1 MALQPYK
8 GANTSQFY
16 VAEVTPGVTPVSP
29 IWSPLRNTGGV
40 PAVTRDALVS
50 NELDGSREVSSIRT
64 GNKQVTG
71 EYSIELSASSQD
83 ELLAG
88 AMTSSWVAG
97 VISPGLTVDVSAS
110 AKTFTRSTGDFTN
123 DAEVGDLVRF
133 PGLAGANSLPFIVT
147 SVTALVITGAAINHT
162 LADEADAETSLVTA
176 DKLETGNLCKTYS
189 VLTWFKGKCGGADS
203 FLLTKGVEFSGFSI
217 EQAVNAMVT
226 GSFPFIGLSQEVLTA
241 PPAGSDFSTVT
252 FDAQQ
257 FASVDVSAFNGT
269 APLRLIDS
277 FTITNDNAASAQF
290 ELGNTSVAFVERGRA
305 ANTFSLAGKLYDTTL
320 LNLFLNETQ
329 IELTSILAGPDG
341 AMSFSLKRA
350 ELTAATP
357 EVGGPESVTLSLEG
371 QATGNA
377 MQSSIVIQRISYA

>member
-8 GANTSQFY
+8 GANTAQFY
-16 VAEVTPGVTPVSP
+16 VLEVTPGVTPTSP
-29 IWSPLRNTGGV
+29 SWSPLRNTGGI

-50 NELDGSREVSSIRT
+50 NELDGSRETSSIRT

-71 EYSIELSASSQD
+71 EYAIELSAQSQD

-97 VISPGLTVDVSAS
+97 STVAGLSVTVDAD
-110 AKTFTRSTGDFTN
+110 AKTFTRAAGDFTTAV
-123 DAEVGDLVRF
+123 DVGDLVRF
-133 PGLAGANSLPFIVT
+133 PELTGDNNKPFIVT
-147 SVTALVITGAAINHT
+147 AVSALVITGEANPNALT
-162 LADEADAETSLVTA
+162 DESGVTTSLVVA

-189 VLTWFKGKCGGADS
+189 ILTWFKGRCGGADS
-203 FLLTKGVEFSGFSI
+203 YVITRGVEFTGFTI

-226 GSFPFIGLSQEVLTA
+226 GSFPFIGLSQEILSA
-241 PPAGSDFSTVT
+241 PPVGSTFTVN
-252 FDAQQ
+252 FNAQP

-269 APLRLIDS
+269 APLQLVDT
-277 FTITNDNAASAQF
+277 FTITNDNGASAQF
-290 ELGNTSVAFVERGRA
+290 ALGNASVAFVERGRA
-305 ANTFSLAGKLYDTTL
+305 ANTFSLAGKLYDMTL

-341 AMSFSLKRA
+341 AMSFTLKRA

-357 EVGGPESVTLSLEG
+357 EIGGPESVTLSMEG
-371 QATGNA
+371 QATGNQV
-377 MQSSIVIQRISYA
+377 QSSIVIQRIAYA

>member
-8 GANTSQFY
+8 GANTAQFY
-16 VAEVTPGVTPVSP
+16 VAEVTPGVTPTNPS
-29 IWSPLRNTGGV
+29 WSPLRNTGGV

-71 EYSIELSASSQD
+71 EYSIELSAASQD

-88 AMTSSWVAG
+88 AMTSSWVEG
-97 VISPGLTVDVSAS
+97 STVPGLEITVSAS
-110 AKTFTRSTGDFTN
+110 AKTFTRAAGDFTT
-123 DAEVGDLVRF
+123 AVEVGDLVRF
-133 PGLAGANSLPFIVT
+133 TQLTGANALPFIVT
-147 SVTALVITGAAINHT
+147 AVSALVVTGAAINHT
-162 LADEADAETSLVTA
+162 LMDEVGGGVDLVVA
-176 DKLETGNLCKTYS
+176 DKLETGNLCKTFS
-189 VLTWFKGKCGGADS
+189 VLTWFKGTCGGSDS
-203 FLLTKGVEFSGFSI
+203 YLLTKGVEFSGFTI

-329 IELTSILAGPDG
+329 IELTSIIAGPDG

-357 EVGGPESVTLSLEG
+357 EIGGPESVTLSLEG
-371 QATGNA
+371 QATGNSI
-377 MQSSIVIQRISYA
+377 QSSIVIQRISYA

>member
-8 GANTSQFY
+8 GANTAQFY
-16 VAEVTPGVTPVSP
+16 VAELTPGVTPTNPS
-29 IWSPLRNTGGV
+29 WSPLRNTGGV
-40 PAVTRDALVS
+40 PAITRDALVS

-88 AMTSSWVAG
+88 AMTSTWQLG
-97 VISPGLTVDVSAS
+97 TNTTGLSITVDAT
-110 AKTFTRSTGDFTN
+110 AKTFTRATGDFTTLC
-123 DAEVGDLVRF
+123 EVGDLVWF
-133 PGLAGANSLPFIVT
+133 PMLTGNNALPFVVT
-147 SVTALVITGAAINHT
+147 SVTATVVTGAAIPAT
-162 LADEADAETSLVTA
+162 LTNETDTTDFVVA
-176 DKLETGNLCKTYS
+176 DKLETGNLCKTFS
-189 VLTWFKGKCGGADS
+189 ILTWFKGTCGGADS
-203 FLLTKGVEFSGFSI
+203 FLLTKGVQFSGFSI

-226 GSFPFIGLSQEVLTA
+226 GSFPFIGLSQDVLTA
-241 PPAGSDFSTVT
+241 PPAGSTFTVN
-252 FDAQQ
+252 FDAQP

-269 APLRLIDS
+269 APLKLIDT

-290 ELGNTSVAFVERGRA
+290 ELGNSSVAFVERGRA

-320 LNLFLNETQ
+320 LGLFLSETQ

-341 AMSFSLKRA
+341 AMSFTLKRA

-357 EVGGPESVTLSLEG
+357 EIGGPESVTLSLEG
-371 QATGNA
+371 QATGNSV
-377 MQSSIVIQRISYA
+377 QSSIVIQRISYA